1 MEKVKAAEAKERW
14 SAAGTLR
21 RLSEVPAP
29 ARLSRSAISRG
40 FIFLRDLRAKFFW
53 QARARHDRSRGYA
66 GPYAGRAPARKLSG
80 VGRSALELRGMAVP
94 LAKSGISA

>member
-1 MEKVKAAEAKERW
+1 MVCRRDLATAIR
-14 SAAGTLR
+14 SPGAGQAVSLR
-21 RLSEVPAP
+21 DL
-29 ARLSRSAISRG
+29 RG